1 MAVFDPPPITR
12 ILELVQTG
20 NESARRELWRRTYD
34 EIHAI
39 AAAFMRREIAGRTLQ
54 TTVVVHE
61 AYFKL
66 FGHAC
71 ADFRSAGHFFSAAA
85 NAMRQILID
94 HARKRRA
101 AKRGGGIGT
110 VPLDGDGFAAE
121 FDRDPELELAVSEAV
136 ALLEKEHPRAAEVAK
151 LRYYTG
157 LTVRQTAEALG
168 VGDRTVEADWRFARA
183 WLYQRLGGE

>member
-1 MAVFDPPPITR
+1 MTAYNPPPITR

-20 NESARRELWRRTYD
+20 NEFARQELWRRTYE

-39 AAAFMRREIAGRTLQ
+39 AAALMRREITGRTLQ

-61 AYFKL
+61 AYLKL

-85 NAMRQILID
+85 NAMRQILVD

-101 AKRGGGIGT
+101 AKRGGGMGT
-110 VPLDGDGFAAE
+110 VPLDGNGFASE
-121 FDRDPELELAVSEAV
+121 FERDPDLELAVSEAV

-168 VGDRTVEADWRFARA
+168 VGDRTIEADWRFARA
-183 WLYQRLGGE
+183 WLYQRLGGK